1 MYVIFK
7 KVTLNI
13 GRVEMINA
21 IVDATTNRQ
30 DVIATSWKTIFCEK
44 KQWFLINTQLLILQ
58 AVELLKAVYYT
69 VEVHNFDMQEKTTEN
84 NNNTITV
91 KWVKPKIVIELTN
104 CKM

>member
-58 AVELLKAVYYT
+58 AVKLLAVKLLASNSLDLKLEKKSSGKANIFSLT
-69 VEVHNFDMQEKTTEN
+69 V
-84 NNNTITV
+84 
-91 KWVKPKIVIELTN
+91 
-104 CKM
+104 